1 MYVRCVYAEICAIDF
16 FRLLAFTFSINRVY
30 QYRNNIIKKSNIIM
44 QQGPAI
50 IVLLIQIALIIAA
63 CVKISRKN
71 RGAGYYVLAILFPL
85 IGFIVACCLN
95 YHIGPDDTDTP
106 QPPTYRGI
114 DSSDLDITRK

>member
-1 MYVRCVYAEICAIDF
+1 
-16 FRLLAFTFSINRVY
+16 
-30 QYRNNIIKKSNIIM
+30 M

-85 IGFIVACCLN
+85 IGFIGACCLN
-95 YHIGPDDTDTP
+95 YHIEPDKTDTP